1 MSGIAPPSGIAP
13 KSGTAP
19 KSGVRALVGFG
30 RTVADL
36 AVTEAFYRDGLGF
49 ARIAPPEPLPGAQAE
64 AMGLAGRRATQLRMR
79 LGGQSVTF
87 MTVDPPG
94 APYPADPAATD
105 PFFQH
110 LAVPVRDM
118 GAAAAQLARL
128 APMPISRGGPQ
139 RLPASTGGVTAYKFR
154 DPDGHPLELIYFPDG
169 PAATRWRDAP
179 GLFLGIDHSALTVT
193 DLDATLAF
201 LTGSLGLW
209 VAERGLNRG
218 PEQARL
224 DGVDDPQV
232 DVIALEPPEPAP
244 HVELLHYR
252 TPATERRL
260 VFGPADRASTRSVFT
275 AADPQSLSHR
285 LRESGQTPLTSADGA
300 AAYCAG
306 PDGHGFLFVRG

>member
-1 MSGIAPPSGIAP
+1 MSGIAPPSGI
-13 KSGTAP
+13 AP

-139 RLPASTGGVTAYKFR
+139 RLPASTGGVTAYKVR

-179 GLFLGIDHSALTVT
+179 GLFLGIDHSAITVT

-224 DGVDDPQV
+224 DGVDDRGV
-232 DVIALEPPEPAP
+232 DGVGGIEFP
-244 HVELLHYR
+244 
-252 TPATERRL
+252 PATARRL
-260 VFGPADRASTRSVFT
+260 GGRHPLRASTRSVFT